1 MKFDWFQYPSC
12 TIFIGGTDLNKNFEL
27 FEHSS
32 LKPDCVD

>member
-27 FEHSS
+27 FFYIQA
-32 LKPDCVD
+32 